1 MYIPRINK
9 EDIYSDGSFFSFK
22 CNELVKAY
30 LFDGLTFRELDF
42 NILHVD
48 GNISRGLISNNFIKK
63 YLGLDTEFKGL
74 FKDMSIEDAIDE
86 LKSTSDDSYNELI
99 NILENILCLT
109 KNDFMDRLAVG
120 ENILFYGV
128 PGCGKSWTIKN
139 KVCNGVDENHM
150 ERIVFHP
157 DYTYSDFVGQILPK
171 VYEDQ
176 VKYEFIP
183 GPFTSILKKAYEK
196 PNEHFFLIIEEINR
210 GNAPAIFGDIFQLL
224 DRMEDD
230 QDGFKKG
237 TSEFPIT
244 NSDIASK
251 VDGCAND
258 KVRIPS
264 NLSIIAT
271 MNTSD
276 QNVFTLDTAFQRR
289 WNMVMIENEID
300 DEENHLFEETN
311 ILDTELTWKQFCYG
325 INKKI
330 LENNNNLS
338 SSEDKRLGTYFIKP
352 HDFEYDDNQDDE
364 YKNLLKTQSRK
375 FSEKVLKYLWDD
387 AFKFSRDEIFN
398 EEKYNSLDSII
409 KEFNVQTGKERFN
422 VFKKGLYDELINIDF
437 SIDDEKGEQ

>member
-9 EDIYSDGSFFSFK
+9 EDTYSDGSFFSLK

-30 LFDGLTFRELDF
+30 LFDGLTFRQLDF
-42 NILHVD
+42 NVLGVD
-48 GNISRGLISNNFIKK
+48 GDISRGLISNNFIKK
-63 YLGLDTEFKGL
+63 YLGLDREFKGL
-74 FKDMSIEDAIDE
+74 FNDMSIEDAIIE
-86 LKSTSDDSYNELI
+86 LKSTSDDSYRELI
-99 NILENILCLT
+99 DILENILCLS
-109 KNDFMDRLAVG
+109 KNDNVDRLSNG

-139 KVCNGVDENHM
+139 KVLKDVDENHM

-157 DYTYSDFVGQILPK
+157 DYTYSDFIGHILPIA
-171 VYEDQ
+171 YEDQ

-183 GPFTSILKKAYEK
+183 GPFTSILKKAYQK
-196 PNEHFFLIIEEINR
+196 PTEHFFLIIEEINR

-224 DRMEDD
+224 DRMDED

-244 NSDIASK
+244 NSDIAAI
-251 VDGCAND
+251 VDGCENE

-300 DEENHLFEETN
+300 DVRNHLFEETN
-311 ILDTELTWKQFCYG
+311 ILDTELSWKQFCYG

-338 SSEDKRLGTYFIKP
+338 SSEDKRLGTYFIKSQ
-352 HDFEYDDNQDDE
+352 DFEYDVKQDDE
-364 YKNLLKTQSRK
+364 YKNLLKAQSRK

-387 AFKFSRDEIFN
+387 AFKFSRYEIFN
-398 EEKYNSLDSII
+398 EEEYGSLDAVI
-409 KEFNVQTGKERFN
+409 KEFNEKTGKERFN
-422 VFKKGLYDELINIDF
+422 VFKKGLYNELINIDF
-437 SIDDEKGEQ
+437 SIDDGKGDQ